1 MKLITTYE
9 ERKIFLDGIIN
20 DAVSSLPSPL
30 TGIGTP
36 PALSLN
42 TTQSLSLNTST
53 TSGYPSSTSVVVNGL
68 PTVNRAPAGSQLE
81 KNMKAAAQEHYI
93 DERPTAGQ
101 CGGYTYRMAARLA
114 KKCRGA
120 DRVRGLYDLGDNDA
134 WSPTIRNHLDG
145 LGLYEPISST
155 PLLSNAPKDKAIK
168 YAEAITNI
176 CNYGDVLIYYATPEP
191 RTELVRGE
199 RKPRYHAQIY
209 TGNLYRDGQGWSTS
223 TKNNYGVT
231 FVYRSSSINTWTLY
245 WYRVKQVF
253 VTA

>member
-93 DERPTAGQ
+93 AQPPTPGQ
-101 CGGYTYRMAARLA
+101 CGGYTYRMAFRLA
-114 KKCRGA
+114 EKCRGA
-120 DRVRGLYDLGDNDA
+120 DKVRGLGTLGGNNA
-134 WSPTIRNHLDG
+134 YSSTLRNHLDG
-145 LGLYEPISST
+145 LGLYESVSSS
-155 PLLSNAPKDKAIK
+155 PLLANAPKDTVIR
-168 YAEAITNI
+168 YVDSISNI

-191 RTELVRGE
+191 KNENGH
-199 RKPRYHAQIY
+199 PRYHAQIY
-209 TGNLYRDGQGWSTS
+209 TGNLYSNGKGWSTS
-223 TKNNYGVT
+223 TKNNYGST
-231 FVYRSSSINTWTLY
+231 FVYRSSSLNTWTLY